1 MSEITKRALATSL
14 KKLLSQ
20 KELTKISI
28 KDITDDCLGI
38 GFRFNHDGIPD
49 DICETIPSLPTRN
62 SQHYPFVGKRSWYLP
77 GYRYCVLHGIGYR
90 QDAPYRTDGSFY
102 RFAVLRIGHLSLL
115 YKEEGKIK

>member
-1 MSEITKRALATSL
+1 MLNVHDMNLLGKHNYENVCAAIAMTKAA
-14 KKLLSQ
+14 
-20 KELTKISI
+20 
-28 KDITDDCLGI
+28 
-38 GFRFNHDGIPD
+38 GIPD